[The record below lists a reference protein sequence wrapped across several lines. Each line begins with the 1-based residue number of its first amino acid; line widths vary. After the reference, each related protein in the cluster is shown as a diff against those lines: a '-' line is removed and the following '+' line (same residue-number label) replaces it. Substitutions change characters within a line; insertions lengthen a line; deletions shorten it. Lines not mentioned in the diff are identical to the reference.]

1 MGAVGLIEGLPD
13 GSGDDSMLTTR
24 DMGQGVAHPV
34 DATALPG
41 CFEDPGDGGFEAC
54 MRVADDQSDAPQAA
68 NAQGSKELG
77 PECLGLGRADTEA
90 DDLTASLGVG
100 GHGDYCGDWYD
111 PSALAHLQIGGVEP
125 EDRAI
130 RR

>member
-54 MRVADDQSDAPQAA
+54 MRVADDQSDAPRPRTRRDRRNSVQNVSASDGPIPRPMISRRPSVLAA
-68 NAQGSKELG
+68 
-77 PECLGLGRADTEA
+77 
-90 DDLTASLGVG
+90 TAIIAATGT
-100 GHGDYCGDWYD
+100 
-111 PSALAHLQIGGVEP
+111 
-125 EDRAI
+125 I
-130 RR
+130 RPPWRTFR